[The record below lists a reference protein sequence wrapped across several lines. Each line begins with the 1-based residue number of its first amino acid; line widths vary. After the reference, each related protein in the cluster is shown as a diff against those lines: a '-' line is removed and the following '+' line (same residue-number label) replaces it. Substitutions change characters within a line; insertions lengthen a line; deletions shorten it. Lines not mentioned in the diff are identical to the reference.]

1 MAEANPLDAARFAF
15 VKRTPRFV
23 LTKITL
29 VYLACSLLIG
39 GVFFAV
45 AWPWI
50 APLASWYMS
59 VLHAFTSGATP
70 PDPPIE
76 SLSGLLPIY
85 AIAGCL
91 AILLYAAF
99 EAACLR
105 WLVRGETGG
114 PMGLS
119 LGADTWRV
127 LLTYL
132 VWLGL
137 AFAAVCVVA
146 VFYVAINALGRAVP
160 ALSFLTVMIGALA
173 PLAIIAGM
181 IFFGVRLS
189 PAAAASIRERRFAF
203 FSAWS
208 ATRGHFWEL
217 LGAFVIV
224 FIAYCVIS
232 YVLQTIIQLPVQA
245 QMMGLMT
252 ELMQSGDTQAL
263 MLRVQELLFTPL
275 MLAVMAVNLVVSFVL
290 AMLFY
295 VAWFGVNASAVAERG
310 QGQASAQTSPAAP
323 QQKPR
328 PRRSR

>member
-1 MAEANPLDAARFAF
+1 MADANPLDAARFAF
-15 VKRTPRFV
+15 AKRQPRFV

-39 GVFFAV
+39 GVFIAA

-50 APLASWYMS
+50 APLVTWYMA
-59 VLHAFTSGATP
+59 VLHAVASGVTP
-70 PDPPIE
+70 PDPPIA
-76 SLSGLLPIY
+76 SLAGVLPFYALAALL
-85 AIAGCL
+85 G
-91 AILLYAAF
+91 ILLYAAF

-105 WLVRGETGG
+105 WLVRGQTGG
-114 PMGLS
+114 PLGLS

-137 AFAAVCVVA
+137 AFLAFCVVG
-146 VFYVAINALGRAVP
+146 VFYFAINALGHAVP

-181 IFFGVRLS
+181 IYFGVRMS
-189 PAAAASIRERRFAF
+189 PAAASSVSQQRFAF

-208 ATRGHFWEL
+208 ATRGRFWEL
-217 LGAFVIV
+217 LGAFIIV
-224 FIAYCVIS
+224 FVAYFVIS

-252 ELMQSGDTQAL
+252 EMMQSGDTQAL
-263 MLRVQELLFTPL
+263 MQRMQELLLTPL
-275 MLAVMAVNLVVSFVL
+275 VMGVLAVNVLVSTVL
-290 AMLFY
+290 AMLLY
-295 VAWFGVNASAVAERG
+295 VTWFGVNASVVAER
-310 QGQASAQTSPAAP
+310 QGAPSAESSAQAPAAP
-323 QQKPR
+323 QQT
-328 PRRSR
+328 